1 MVLVL
6 VLVLIGTWRKVC
18 RCLWPPCRPPSFL
31 QGCHSLFQAE
41 ENPFLLGFSG
51 TETEREQR
59 IGAKK
64 GYYER
69 KDNGEE
75 DQKDLR
81 NLPRLMRESTCS
93 ARDSKSRLTKK
104 TSDSDRQVS
113 HVSFLTT
120 VP

>member
-1 MVLVL
+1 MELGAKFVVACGHLVGL
-6 VLVLIGTWRKVC
+6 PLSFKVVTACSKLRKI
-18 RCLWPPCRPPSFL
+18 
-31 QGCHSLFQAE
+31 
-41 ENPFLLGFSG
+41 LLGFSG